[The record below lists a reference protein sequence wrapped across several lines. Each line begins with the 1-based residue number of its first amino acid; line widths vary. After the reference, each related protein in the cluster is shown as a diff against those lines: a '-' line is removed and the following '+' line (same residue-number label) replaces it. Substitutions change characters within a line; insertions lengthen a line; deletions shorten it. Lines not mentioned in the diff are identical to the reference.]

1 VCSGVPDTL
10 RLTAFPQSG
19 QAMIGMYGAR
29 RRSTE
34 LQELAVAIALS
45 MQTPATNASAALTP
59 PPVHE
64 GERGE
69 GKFQLG
75 ILTERKGRGAD

>member
-1 VCSGVPDTL
+1 MTW
-10 RLTAFPQSG
+10 
-19 QAMIGMYGAR
+19 MYGAR

-34 LQELAVAIALS
+34 LQELVVAIALS

-59 PPVHE
+59 RVPPVHE